1 MLSSVLH
8 VNHRVRYLCLLEV
21 RQELQKSGFF
31 IGYRCDG
38 SCLDGCAHAFS
49 VRRKHTYTV
58 NLEAETQELSH
69 FVFTVQIDSQLV
81 QFLALDRTFFH
92 GVAKSHVKLAFI
104 RRTGDAD
111 IVVGQ
116 EARLEDFVLPV
127 GVGCPVGIVE
137 RV

>member
-1 MLSSVLH
+1 M
-8 VNHRVRYLCLLEV
+8 
-21 RQELQKSGFF
+21 
-31 IGYRCDG
+31 
-38 SCLDGCAHAFS
+38 
-49 VRRKHTYTV
+49 
-58 NLEAETQELSH
+58 
-69 FVFTVQIDSQLV
+69 QIDSQLV

-127 GVGCPVGIVE
+127 SVTVPTREVEFGITFIS
-137 RV
+137 